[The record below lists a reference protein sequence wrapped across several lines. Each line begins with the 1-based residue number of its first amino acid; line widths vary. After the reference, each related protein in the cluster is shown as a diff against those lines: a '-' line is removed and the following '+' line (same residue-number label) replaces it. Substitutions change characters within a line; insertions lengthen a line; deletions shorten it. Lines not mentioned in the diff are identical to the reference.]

1 MRVDYQPGKTNVVA
15 DMLSRPLEDIKN
27 GVENCTNCQRYKESN
42 LKPMG
47 LYQTVSS
54 KQRFR
59 VQDIHPYFSRE
70 IFVHEITPC
79 LATITDAF
87 KDSKDCENSSKILT
101 KPTETHNE

>member
-59 VQDIHPYFSRE
+59 LIANQNCAKTLTRE
-70 IFVHEITPC
+70 IF
-79 LATITDAF
+79 
-87 KDSKDCENSSKILT
+87 
-101 KPTETHNE
+101 